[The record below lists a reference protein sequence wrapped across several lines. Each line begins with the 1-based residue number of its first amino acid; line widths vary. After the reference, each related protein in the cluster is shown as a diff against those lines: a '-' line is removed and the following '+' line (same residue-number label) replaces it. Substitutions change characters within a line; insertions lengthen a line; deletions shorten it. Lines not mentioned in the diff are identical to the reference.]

1 MKRLCILATFAI
13 IFISTVLSAPTK
25 SERAEVDGF
34 RSTLRKASPFLKKA
48 LKFYVDNYNVEA
60 QELSTAEIQLWGS
73 LLKNALP
80 YVAPFVSDYL
90 TSGGRVTA
98 QKELA
103 ETQFWGALLG
113 TVLPPLLLSR
123 GNGGSETVSQQN
135 TLIQEISQAQ
145 RDERASEE
153 QVVKSLV
160 EKLEDA
166 AANEPQRVNEILAA
180 IASLPEEA
188 QTEFLGPMLG
198 ALRNTFG

>member
-1 MKRLCILATFAI
+1 M
-13 IFISTVLSAPTK
+13 
-25 SERAEVDGF
+25 DGF

-48 LKFYVDNYNVEA
+48 LKFYMDNYNVEA

-90 TSGGRVTA
+90 TNGGRVTA

-113 TVLPPLLLSR
+113 SVLPSLLLSR

-153 QVVKSLV
+153 QMPLVKSLV

-166 AANEPQRVNEILAA
+166 AAKDPQQRVNEILAA